1 MRLLLVSIRRAQLHN
16 QFPDDSDGNTVA
28 MVVVEE
34 AMKGRKKTCILI
46 GRESR
51 ERNKKKK

>member
-28 MVVVEE
+28 MVVEE